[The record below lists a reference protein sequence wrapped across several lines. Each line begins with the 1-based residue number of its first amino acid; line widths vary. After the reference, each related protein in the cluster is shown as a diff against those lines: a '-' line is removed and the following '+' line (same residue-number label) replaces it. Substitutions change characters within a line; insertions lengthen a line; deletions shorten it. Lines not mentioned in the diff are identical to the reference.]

1 MNQEI
6 NRLQKICL
14 RLASVVLAA
23 IAFLVIPA
31 FSYSTS
37 FQAEAQTLIAD
48 NAGFNKTPSERIEK
62 AIDMAEDHVGDRD
75 GIGNTGLKNI
85 KKLGENIP
93 ETADVIFRQRFDN
106 DQPGDVGDPSVVQ
119 DKNNLGVGK
128 TKNRAPR

>member
-14 RLASVVLAA
+14 RLATVVLAA

>member
-1 MNQEI
+1 MNQGI

-23 IAFLVIPA
+23 IAFLGIPA

-37 FQAEAQTLIAD
+37 FQAQAQTLIAD
-48 NAGFNKTPSERIEK
+48 NEDFNKTSGAQIKK

-75 GIGNTGLKNI
+75 GIGNTGLKNL

-93 ETADVIFRQRFDN
+93 ETADVIRSQRFDN
-106 DQPGDVGDPSVVQ
+106 DRPGDVGDPSVVQ
-119 DKNNLGVGK
+119 DKNDLGVAK

>member
-1 MNQEI
+1 MNQGI

-14 RLASVVLAA
+14 RLATVVLAA

-31 FSYSTS
+31 FSYSPT
-37 FQAEAQTLIAD
+37 FQAQAQTLIAD
-48 NAGFNKTPSERIEK
+48 NADFNRTSSDRIKK

-93 ETADVIFRQRFDN
+93 ETADVIRSQRFDN

-119 DKNNLGVGK
+119 DKNNQGVAK
-128 TKNRAPR
+128 TKNRAAR

>member
-6 NRLQKICL
+6 NRLQKISL